1 MTSPHPLPAEGGSY
15 IRLADGSLIPA
26 DQVDMAG
33 TLASEAAAPETEA
46 TPPQKT
52 GRKAPVK
59 EA

>member
-26 DQVDMAG
+26 DQVDMVG
-33 TLASEAAAPETEA
+33 TAAPDPAEA
-46 TPPQKT
+46 TTPQKT

>member
-26 DQVDMAG
+26 DQVDLTDAV
-33 TLASEAAAPETEA
+33 APDPAEA
-46 TPPQKT
+46 TTPQKT